1 MAVAVP
7 PAIRRWL
14 VPTAAAL
21 AVIGGGVAIGAI
33 TQAADPRPAPRSAE
47 DLLTDVLTAQ
57 TDGLAGTVVVRV
69 DLGLPPLPI
78 GTAGSAELS
87 SLAAGSHTLRV
98 WYAHPHQA
106 RVALLGTSGESDI
119 ITDGT
124 QLWLWNSKTNTAT
137 HATLPAGGL
146 GGLPGILG
154 QLPAL
159 GGTEPGTPTGLPSA
173 LPTLA
178 ADAFN
183 PGGLARLALTFLGQ
197 SSDISTGQT
206 TVAGRAADELV
217 VRPKDP
223 ATLIGAIRIAV
234 DSTEHFPLRV
244 AIDARDGG
252 GPVIEAGFTEV
263 SFTRPDASQFTFNPP
278 PGATVVEASADD
290 LPAIAGDPSHRPEH
304 TPGDAGRTP
313 GDRSG
318 VTTVGSGW
326 STVLIA
332 PLPEQARSRSGVTA
346 LLALLPRKSGDWG
359 SGSLLSTR
367 LVNVLV
373 TDDGRVLVGAVKPDV
388 LYEAAK

>member
-244 AIDARDGG
+244 AIDGRDGG

-263 SFTRPDASQFTFNPP
+263 SFTRPDARRPP
-278 PGATVVEASADD
+278 RDRRRPVPPARAHPGRRRPDPRRPLGCHHGRQRVEHGAHRAAAGTGTLTQRRDG
-290 LPAIAGDPSHRPEH
+290 PAR
-304 TPGDAGRTP
+304 
-313 GDRSG
+313 
-318 VTTVGSGW
+318 
-326 STVLIA
+326 A
-332 PLPEQARSRSGVTA
+332 P
-346 LLALLPRKSGDWG
+346 
-359 SGSLLSTR
+359 
-367 LVNVLV
+367 
-373 TDDGRVLVGAVKPDV
+373 
-388 LYEAAK
+388 AAQER